1 MALGYQLTTLF
12 RNRPDWPGANGLNFI
27 FLDTIRFVP
36 LTAPP
41 VVSGR
46 PAPGRSARAA
56 AAAVPDAVRGVD
68 LRGLAAVLLALGVV
82 TVLIIGAINGGR
94 NPNYVLSDEAL
105 ATVSTV
111 LGAAIG
117 AVAVYLGGGKGG
129 GGGPGGAGGPTS
141 GPGV

>member
-1 MALGYQLTTLF
+1 M
-12 RNRPDWPGANGLNFI
+12 RGL
-27 FLDTIRFVP
+27 
-36 LTAPP
+36 
-41 VVSGR
+41 
-46 PAPGRSARAA
+46 
-56 AAAVPDAVRGVD
+56 D
-68 LRGLAAVLLALGVV
+68 LRGVAAVLLALGVV

-129 GGGPGGAGGPTS
+129 AGGPGGGGGPTS
-141 GPGV
+141 GPGGVVGSPGRPAA

>member
-1 MALGYQLTTLF
+1 M
-12 RNRPDWPGANGLNFI
+12 
-27 FLDTIRFVP
+27 
-36 LTAPP
+36 
-41 VVSGR
+41 
-46 PAPGRSARAA
+46 
-56 AAAVPDAVRGVD
+56 RGID
-68 LRGLAAVLLALGVV
+68 LRGVAAVLLVLGVV

-129 GGGPGGAGGPTS
+129 GRDPGERQRAERRPPGIS
-141 GPGV
+141 GPPRPRGA